1 LDTTP
6 TRTVSGK
13 KRFQIKFAA
22 ADAICTLVSRLAEQ
36 AQDLLDAA
44 TAAAA
49 RGECCTD
56 MAILIGNDGSI
67 RMCAESDWPLDSLA
81 REHGARAAYR
91 VTGRDGAVRVEGR
104 EGMRRCLLESRSPNA
119 IARLLLR

>member
-1 LDTTP
+1 MY
-6 TRTVSGK
+6 S
-13 KRFQIKFAA
+13 
-22 ADAICTLVSRLAEQ
+22 VSRLAEQ

-56 MAILIGNDGSI
+56 MAILIGTDGSI
-67 RMCAESDWPLDSLA
+67 RMCADSDWPLDSLA

-91 VTGRDGAVRVEGR
+91 VTGRDGAVRVEGQ
-104 EGMRRCLLESRSPNA
+104 EGLRRCVLQSASTARV
-119 IARLLLR
+119 ARLLLGSH